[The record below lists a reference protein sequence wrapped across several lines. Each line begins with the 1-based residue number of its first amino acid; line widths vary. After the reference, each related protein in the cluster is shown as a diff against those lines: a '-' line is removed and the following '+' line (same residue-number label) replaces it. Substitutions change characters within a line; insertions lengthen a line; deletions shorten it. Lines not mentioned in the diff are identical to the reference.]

1 MKPLLIE
8 FDVSMGSFL
17 KFGSRV
23 GLKAVVLE
31 QSNKLRS
38 EVTANGMCV
47 LEIFDLANQFRNIYF
62 NIPGYLFKFLRSVII
77 VGLWLL
83 DTNFSDKLSLKRVQF
98 VFLTISSNYCG
109 RIEYLNQYGRQTI
122 MDLSHCEGG

>member
-8 FDVSMGSFL
+8 FDVIMGSFF

-38 EVTANGMCV
+38 EGTTIALSSNGMRV
-47 LEIFDLANQFRNIYF
+47 LEIFDLANQFRNTYF
-62 NIPGYLFKFLRSVII
+62 NIPGYLFKFLTSAII
-77 VGLWLL
+77 VGL
-83 DTNFSDKLSLKRVQF
+83 
-98 VFLTISSNYCG
+98 
-109 RIEYLNQYGRQTI
+109 
-122 MDLSHCEGG
+122 